1 MGARTEEAYMQ
12 EVEKY
17 RQYANDC
24 IRLAGKA
31 APKDKPVLKIA
42 EAREQQANIAE
53 AAKTKKT
60 DGKAEVETA
69 TP

>member
-1 MGARTEEAYMQ
+1 MQ

-31 APKDKPVLKIA
+31 ASKDKPVLLKIA
-42 EAREQQANIAE
+42 EAWEQQANSAE

-60 DGKAEVETA
+60 DGEAEVETA